1 MPDAN
6 IKSSAAFRPPVQK
19 RAMKAVT
26 CYPYPKLMITQ
37 PVRSTHPAALAASV
51 DNLWFYQNFD

>member
-1 MPDAN
+1 
-6 IKSSAAFRPPVQK
+6 
-19 RAMKAVT
+19 MKAVT